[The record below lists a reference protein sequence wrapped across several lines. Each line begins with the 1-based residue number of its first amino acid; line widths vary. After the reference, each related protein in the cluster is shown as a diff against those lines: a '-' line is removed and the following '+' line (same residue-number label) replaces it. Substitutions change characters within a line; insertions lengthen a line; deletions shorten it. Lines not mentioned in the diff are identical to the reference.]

1 MQSRFPI
8 AGEPR
13 QKALLGLALFALALA
28 EAHSFTLAFPAQRL
42 VAVHE
47 AWTWLPFELPR
58 FVPCAIAVFAGVIL
72 FARRRIAEAFGA
84 HQDLLAPRWRGS
96 ALVHGSSVLLLFF
109 FTEQLFATASSN
121 QAPPVFAPL
130 LWFAFAAIAAV
141 SLFAIALPL
150 GAWCRL
156 AWNRSVLFGATAGVL
171 AWVVGHFGQASFW
184 ESFGVPT
191 LVAVRFLLQ
200 LLMPN
205 ANVPTE
211 GTLAGTDDFVVRI
224 GFACSGYEGIG
235 LVWIF
240 LCVYLWVLR
249 DRLEFPRAFWL
260 LPIGTAAVWIANVLR
275 IVALILIGDLWSP
288 ALALGAFHTRM
299 GWVLFCTI
307 ALGLVAF
314 VERSNFFLKQD
325 QVQHQ
330 KPRTAPSAVSAY
342 LAPLFLVLATQL
354 LVGAFVI
361 DESSAYPASLIV
373 GSLALW
379 HYRHHYPKLA
389 ALWSWS
395 GTAVGVLVFVVW
407 VGLDTTATDGT
418 QALSVLDGPSA
429 TSPLLYAAFV
439 LSTILL
445 TPIAEELA
453 FRGYLMRRFI
463 SARTAEIPLG
473 TYTLASTVLTAT
485 VFGAMHDRWFVGT
498 LAGLAYGLLTC
509 RTKSLAPAI
518 QAHMITNG
526 LLVIWALV

>member
-1 MQSRFPI
+1 MR
-8 AGEPR
+8 
-13 QKALLGLALFALALA
+13 ALFGLALFALALA
-28 EAHSFTLAFPAQRL
+28 EIHCFTLAFPAQRL
-42 VAVHE
+42 ADVNE

-58 FVPCAIAVFAGVIL
+58 FVPCVIAMIAGVTL
-72 FARRRIAEAFGA
+72 FARRRFAKAFGE
-84 HQDLLAPRWRGS
+84 HKSMVAPHWRS
-96 ALVHGSSVLLLFF
+96 STLVHGAAVITLYLF
-109 FTEQLFATASSN
+109 TQHLFALADTN
-121 QAPPVFAPL
+121 QSAPAFATL
-130 LWFAFAAIAAV
+130 VWFAFTAASGL
-141 SLFAIALPL
+141 SLLAIALPL
-150 GAWCRL
+150 AAWFRL
-156 AWNRSVLFGATAGVL
+156 AWNRGVLFGATAGVL

-184 ESFGVPT
+184 ESLGVPT
-191 LVAVRFLLQ
+191 LMAVRFLLQ

-249 DRLEFPRAFWL
+249 DRLQFPRALWL

-314 VERSNFFLKQD
+314 VERSSFFLKQERKAK
-325 QVQHQ
+325 H
-330 KPRTAPSAVSAY
+330 APSAVSAY

-361 DESSAYPASLIV
+361 EESSAYPASLTV
-373 GSLALW
+373 GALALW
-379 HYRHHYPKLA
+379 RYRHHYPKLA
-389 ALWSWS
+389 TGRSGLVSWS
-395 GTAVGVLVFVVW
+395 GTTVGVLVFVIW
-407 VGLDTTATDGT
+407 VGLDTTLKDTT
-418 QALSVLDGPSA
+418 QALSVMTGPSA

-439 LSTILL
+439 LSTTLL

-463 SARTAEIPLG
+463 SARATEVPLG
-473 TYTLASTVLTAT
+473 TYTLTSTVLTAA

-509 RTKSLAPAI
+509 RTKRLAPAI
-518 QAHMITNG
+518 QAHMITNA